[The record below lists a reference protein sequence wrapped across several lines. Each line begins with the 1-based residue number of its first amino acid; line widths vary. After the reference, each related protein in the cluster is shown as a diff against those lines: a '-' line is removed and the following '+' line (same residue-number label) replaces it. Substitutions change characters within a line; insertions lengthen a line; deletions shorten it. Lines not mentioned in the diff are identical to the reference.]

1 MNANVKLQIAHSTCP
16 HDCPSACA
24 LDVEVIDG
32 NAIGRVRGSKLQS
45 YTAGVVCA
53 KVGRYA
59 ERIHH
64 PDRVKYPM
72 RRVGPKGRDNSR
84 ASHGTKRWMKSHSGS
99 MRPSVSSAPSQ
110 SGPITMQ
117 GRWDW

>member
-1 MNANVKLQIAHSTCP
+1 MNQQPKIDIRHSTCP

-32 NAIGRVRGSKLQS
+32 TTIGRVRGSKQQT

-59 ERIHH
+59 ERINH
-64 PDRVKYPM
+64 PDRVRHPL
-72 RRVGPKGRDNSR
+72 RRVGAKGEGRFERISWDEALDEIAARFN
-84 ASHGTKRWMKSHSGS
+84 AAEQEFGGE
-99 MRPSVSSAPSQ
+99 SVWP
-110 SGPITMQ
+110 
-117 GRWDW
+117 

>member
-1 MNANVKLQIAHSTCP
+1 MPSAGWYFGVTNLAMNQHAKIEIRNSTCP
-16 HDCPSACA
+16 HDCPSACG

-32 NAIGRVRGSKLQS
+32 RSIGRVRGSKKQT

-64 PDRVKYPM
+64 PDRVMFPM
-72 RRVGPKGRDNSR
+72 RRIGPKG
-84 ASHGTKRWMKSHSGS
+84 SGQFA
-99 MRPSVSSAPSQ
+99 R
-110 SGPITMQ
+110 ITLSLIHI
-117 GRWDW
+117 